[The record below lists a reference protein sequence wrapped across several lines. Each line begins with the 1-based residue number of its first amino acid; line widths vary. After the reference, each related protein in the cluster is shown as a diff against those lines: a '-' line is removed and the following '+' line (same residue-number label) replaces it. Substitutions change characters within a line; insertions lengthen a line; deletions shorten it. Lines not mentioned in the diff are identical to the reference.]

1 MITLNDFSFL
11 LTTAGNSR
19 ERLIATYNS
28 IREQYLYN
36 EIVII
41 YDNVKSH
48 NINNQDTNLKEVVA
62 EKRVYVSGGYNLALK
77 ECTKKCF
84 VFVHDDTFIA
94 PLFLEN
100 MIPHITDTQFC
111 NFTTVEPP
119 VFGEQFTIKKPIK
132 DFGRSVDTFILQDFN
147 KFAIEHINT
156 LEEVTTDSP
165 FGGFFMA
172 GMVQPLLN
180 IGGFDESFQPYFY
193 EDSDLMVRMYQAGYT
208 FVHALNSLV
217 YHMGSLT
224 SRESSDSRTAHEL
237 THKIFLKKWKVEF
250 EYFKNY
256 TMLQGIPYNKVP
268 VEIVCTNCNKQLED
282 YLNLISEESS
292 IKVFVDGSKLTQEE
306 VVYLQSLSYILKG
319 IDELGAYQIGSVQI
333 HCT

>member
-1 MITLNDFSFL
+1 MITSNDFSFL
-11 LTTAGNSR
+11 LTTAGNSK
-19 ERLIATYNS
+19 ERLIAAYNS
-28 IREQYLYN
+28 IREQYPDN
-36 EIVII
+36 EIVVI

-48 NINNQDTNLKEVVA
+48 NINDQDTNLKEVVTD
-62 EKRVYVSGGYNLALK
+62 KRVYVSGGYNLALK

-119 VFGEQFTIKKPIK
+119 VFGEQSTMQKPIK
-132 DFGRSVDTFILQDFN
+132 DFGRSVDTFVLEDFN
-147 KFAIEHINT
+147 KFAMEHINA
-156 LEEVTTDSP
+156 LEEVSTDSP

-172 GMVQPLLN
+172 GMVEPLLN

-193 EDSDLMVRMYQAGYT
+193 EDSDLMIRMHQAGYT
-208 FVHALNSLV
+208 FIHALNSLV

-224 SRESSDSRTAHEL
+224 SRESSDSKIAHEL

-256 TMLQGIPYNKVP
+256 TMLQHIPYKKVP
-268 VEIVCTNCNKQLED
+268 VNIVCTNCNDQLKD
-282 YLNLISEESS
+282 YLSTISEESPITVS
-292 IKVFVDGSKLTQEE
+292 VNGEKLTQEE
-306 VVYLQSLSYILKG
+306 FAYLQSLSYIIG
-319 IDELGAYQIGSVQI
+319 DIDEPGVYEIGSIQVEYK
-333 HCT
+333 